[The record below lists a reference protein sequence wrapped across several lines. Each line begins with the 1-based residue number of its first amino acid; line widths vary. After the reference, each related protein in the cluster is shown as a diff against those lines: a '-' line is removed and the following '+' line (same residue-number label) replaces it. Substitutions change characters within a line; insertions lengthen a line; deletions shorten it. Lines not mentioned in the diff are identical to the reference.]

1 MTDKPA
7 VSNKAEVVTASVTST
22 AGAFETPN
30 VFVDT
35 NVFRA
40 NQLVYDDEP
49 FKSFSDYAA
58 SGDIRV
64 FETRILIGEIHGQ
77 IDEVVN
83 EAAAA
88 ARHFR
93 TEAAGIRQ
101 ATLPEVRAL
110 FKRLDKPAL
119 RAHFVKHLDDFRKKV
134 KVVGVSIDPISVG
147 QIVDD
152 YFAGNAPFE
161 PKKRDEFPDAI
172 TILALDRWCRDNDA
186 RMYVVSADEG
196 FRRGAARTS
205 TLIPLERMGS
215 LLELVAAKRASELV
229 AGVRRWVSVHQST
242 EIMRDV
248 SSALEDLDFV
258 LADADGDVDDIV
270 VEHVDLDG
278 LEVLAADK
286 DGAELEMVLDAS
298 IVARLDFKDPDD
310 GIWDS
315 EDKVYIW
322 QPTIRKRIRHQLHSP
337 VRITLVAGDE
347 VGEWEIDSVS
357 VDHSKDRYVSVE
369 DETIEVLEGEGW
381 ESLSDPGESEYT

>member
-7 VSNKAEVVTASVTST
+7 VANKAEELSAPVTGTVGTL
-22 AGAFETPN
+22 ETPN

-49 FKSFSDYAA
+49 FKSFGDYAA
-58 SGDIRV
+58 SGDIKV

-93 TEAAGIRQ
+93 AGAAGIRQ

-110 FKRLDKPAL
+110 FKRLDKTAL
-119 RAHFVKHLDDFRKKV
+119 RAHFVKHLDDFRKKANALD
-134 KVVGVSIDPISVG
+134 VSIDPISVG
-147 QIVDD
+147 QVVED

-161 PKKRDEFPDAI
+161 PKKKDEFPDAI
-172 TILALDRWCRDNDA
+172 TIRALDRWCRDNDA
-186 RMYVVSADEG
+186 RMYVVSGDEG
-196 FRRGAARTS
+196 FRTGAARTS
-205 TLIPLERMGS
+205 TLIPLERLGS
-215 LLELVAAKRASELV
+215 VLELVAAKRAAESV
-229 AGVRRWVSVHQST
+229 ASVRRWVSGHLVS
-242 EIMRDV
+242 EIKAEV

-258 LADADGDVDDIV
+258 LADADGDVDELT
-270 VEHVDLDG
+270 VETVDLDG
-278 LEVLAADK
+278 LEVLAADRE
-286 DGAELEMVLDAS
+286 GAEVELVLDAS

-322 QPTIRKRIRHQLHSP
+322 QPTIRKRVRRHLRAP
-337 VRITLVAGDE
+337 VRVTLLAGD
-347 VGEWEIDSVS
+347 GLDEWEIDSVS
-357 VDHSKDRYVSVE
+357 IDHRKDRYVSTE
-369 DETIEVLEGEGW
+369 DETVELLEGEGW
-381 ESLSDPGESEYT
+381 ESLYDGDSEYT